1 MAMLKIDIEGIIA
14 NATPPLKQS
23 ITCLDSAQKI
33 ISSINIPSD
42 FSQASAIKGT
52 ITTINSS
59 KAKINDL
66 SKWVTEAIQK
76 YNEAENKNKSIL
88 DSLFGGAISDGM
100 DAVNATIS
108 GTKKTLS
115 GIADAASN
123 VIDRTANIF
132 KTGAKVA
139 KKFVSS
145 AAKKIKSDIKAT
157 KSKISKGF
165 KFIAKKAREGAK
177 RVVKAVKTGAKVV
190 KKYFNAAVK
199 KIKSSIKETK
209 SRISKGFKFVANKV
223 TERAKK
229 IVKSVRTLA
238 SKAMTEIN
246 HVGSKIAK
254 KFISAAKY
262 SLNRE
267 IAIQT
272 IVVKEFYKQTKS
284 LIADVG
290 NTVVSIVKGGGKLI
304 EALAD
309 AGSIIQTAV
318 YTPTTLIW
326 DAITYGASI
335 VSGKS
340 DKWKSG
346 TAEMWKNTM
355 SFVAEQHVEN
365 AFKAFYKNNSVG
377 KWLDENAHSPFK
389 SDGIVSDITT
399 NVGYAVGVV
408 VISILTAGIATP
420 FITGGAAFGQSVEKS
435 WSNAKKSAQKG
446 KDWRT
451 FGNGAKGIGYGA
463 VLGIAAGLAA
473 YAGGKVASM
482 DWSKGLKV
490 AANTATN
497 QANMF
502 TKMLTNAAFSNKSFS
517 KAIVEAW
524 NKESGWRGI
533 AANFGVALV
542 GEIGL
547 SNLITV
553 FGKGSTST
561 TVTENSSTSGTE
573 SSSTSGTGSSST
585 SGETTE
591 VEFTEQGQSTEIG
604 NQAPNS
610 PAETG
615 NTTSENSTSGQMIEQ
630 TKQKTKS
637 EVTKSTIENA
647 GTEEN
652 NKKKKKESKKNNKKI
667 KKVNL

>member
-157 KSKISKGF
+157 KS
-165 KFIAKKAREGAK
+165 
-177 RVVKAVKTGAKVV
+177 
-190 KKYFNAAVK
+190 
-199 KIKSSIKETK
+199 
-209 SRISKGFKFVANKV
+209 RISKGFKFVANKV

-272 IVVKEFYKQTKS
+272 IVAKEFYKQTKS